1 MSLSIQYRQVKG
13 KKLKSFR
20 KQGLVPG
27 VIYGSSLDKNINV
40 FVEKIPFLKEYAK
53 AGSSTPI
60 VLKAEDGKEFWV
72 LVRDFQKDP
81 VKDFLQHVD
90 FQVVVRDEKVEA
102 EVPVVLVGESEVE
115 KNKIWQ
121 IEQLLQQIRVSAYPQ
136 DLPHDIKID
145 LSDIKTTN
153 DVIFVKDLKLGE
165 KVEILEDP
173 EAPIITVV
181 ALQEEEAEEAP
192 VAEEEVESDG
202 GEWSWDEEKTAQ
214 E

>member
-1 MSLSIQYRQVKG
+1 MSLSIRYRDVKG
-13 KKLKSFR
+13 KKVKLFR

-27 VIYGSSLDKNINV
+27 VIYGSSLDQNVNV

-53 AGSSTPI
+53 AWSSTPI
-60 VLKAEDGKEFWV
+60 VLKTEDGKEFWV
-72 LVRDFQKDP
+72 LVRDIQKDP
-81 VKDFLQHVD
+81 VRDFLQHVD

-136 DLPHDIKID
+136 DLPHDIKVD
-145 LSDIKTTN
+145 LSEVKTTN
-153 DVIFVKDLKLGE
+153 DVIFVKDLKVGK

-181 ALQEEEAEEAP
+181 ALQEEVEEETPSAAEEAEGDTAGW
-192 VAEEEVESDG
+192 AEEKAS
-202 GEWSWDEEKTAQ
+202 EE
-214 E
+214 